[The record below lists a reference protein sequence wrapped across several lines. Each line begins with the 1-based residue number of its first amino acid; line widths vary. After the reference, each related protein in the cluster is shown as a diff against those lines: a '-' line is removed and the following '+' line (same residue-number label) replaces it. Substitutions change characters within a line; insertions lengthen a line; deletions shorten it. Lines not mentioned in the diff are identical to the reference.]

1 MGERGGF
8 WADADAL
15 YSLRMDLLTGCPD
28 EAVLAIAETSAL
40 AHWKATEQRNG
51 SLSYRDLIRRG
62 DDIEQR
68 LRHHADQQNFGD
80 IDQAPLHPNLAQ
92 TSVTEPGVAPFPS
105 NDVRRQVADVFRETA
120 VMYLHTVLSHSNP
133 GTHLSEISSPDIC

>member
-28 EAVLAIAETSAL
+28 EAILAIAETSAL

-68 LRHHADQQNFGD
+68 LRHRADQQKFGD
-80 IDQAPLHPNLAQ
+80 ISHW
-92 TSVTEPGVAPFPS
+92 
-105 NDVRRQVADVFRETA
+105 RRSGYVPTT
-120 VMYLHTVLSHSNP
+120 HSHYRAC
-133 GTHLSEISSPDIC
+133 GFV